1 MKKHLTKIKFFL
13 AILLTISLLI
23 GFSVSANQSI
33 QDTGG
38 LVFTNEIPEENKVF
52 NKYIYLSGE
61 VKNPGTYKFNE
72 ELRLS
77 ELIEKAGGFTE
88 NADLEF
94 INKDMNLAE
103 KIKDEQKIFIP
114 SKIATTNTGNSN
126 DSSKT
131 NLNTATLDQ
140 LDKLPGIGPSTAQKI
155 IDARPFKS
163 IEDLKNVSGIGDAK
177 FDDVKDLIGI

>member
-1 MKKHLTKIKFFL
+1 M
-13 AILLTISLLI
+13 
-23 GFSVSANQSI
+23 GFTVSASQSI
-33 QDTGG
+33 QETGG
-38 LVFTNEIPEENKVF
+38 LVFTNEVPEENKVF

-61 VKNPGTYKFNE
+61 IKNPGTYKFNE

-103 KIKDEQKIFIP
+103 KIKDEEKIFIP
-114 SKIATTNTGNSN
+114 SKNNNASINSSQSN
-126 DSSKT
+126 GSKT
-131 NLNTATLDQ
+131 NLNTASLND

-155 IDARPFKS
+155 IDARPYKS
-163 IEDLKNVSGIGDAK
+163 IDDLKNVSGIGDSK
-177 FDDVKDLIGI
+177 FDDIKDLISI